1 MRKTWIS
8 TIFEMLRRRY
18 DAQWTAKAGGDDKIE
33 ARKIM
38 DSWAE
43 VLHDITPE
51 EIRRGFELIDLQA
64 PEHPPNVMQFK
75 RMCRPI
81 EDKMSLAHRDYFRD
95 SAVAHYKCLPKPK
108 ADKQKAMAEI
118 ENIRGKIR

>member
-1 MRKTWIS
+1 MKKTWIS

-43 VLHDITPE
+43 VLYDITPE

-75 RMCRPI
+75 RLCRPS
-81 EDKMSLAHRDYFRD
+81 EELKTASHM
-95 SAVAHYKCLPKPK
+95 HYKCLPKPK
-108 ADKQKAMAEI
+108 ADKQKALSEI